1 MTVLVA
7 AAVIRREG
15 APEVLLTQRLAG
27 AHLAGKWEF
36 PGGKVEDGEDPKVAV
51 ARECLEECGI
61 VVDVGDLLDV
71 TFHAY
76 PTKSVLLL
84 FYDAVLREGEVQHL
98 GVADHAWVPPEKL
111 RERDLPPADQPL
123 VAKLEARA
131 SGTCLACGR
140 SPARR

>member
-7 AAVIRREG
+7 AAVVRREG
-15 APEVLLTQRLAG
+15 SPDVLLTQRLAG

-36 PGGKVEDGEDPKVAV
+36 PGGKVEDGEDPKDAV

-61 VVDVGDLLDV
+61 AIEVGELLDV

-84 FYDAVLREGEVQHL
+84 FYDALLREGEVQHL
-98 GVADHAWVPPEKL
+98 GVADHAWVHPSTL
-111 RERDLPPADQPL
+111 HERDLPPADQPL
-123 VAKLEARA
+123 VGKLEARA
-131 SGTCLACGR
+131 RGVCLACGR
-140 SPARR
+140 G